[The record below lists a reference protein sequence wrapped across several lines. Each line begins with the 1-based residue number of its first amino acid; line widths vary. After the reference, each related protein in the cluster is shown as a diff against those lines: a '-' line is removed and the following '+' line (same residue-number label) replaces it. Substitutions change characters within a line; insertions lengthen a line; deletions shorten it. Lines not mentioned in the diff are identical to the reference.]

1 MGSNFANELASGDL
15 LKNLDQQLSI
25 HFRHNCYPPV
35 PLSMVDVAIE
45 AINHYN
51 AGYFNEILSLP
62 DGITYQG
69 KDSARA
75 YKIIENFRLDAWID
89 SEVDQID

>member
-1 MGSNFANELASGDL
+1 MGRLHAEELASGEFVAD
-15 LKNLDQQLSI
+15 LDQQLSI
-25 HFRHNCYPPV
+25 HFRYNCYPPV
-35 PLSMVDVAIE
+35 PLIMIDTAIE

-51 AGYFNEILSLP
+51 AGWFNELISLP

-69 KDSARA
+69 RDSARA

-89 SEVDQID
+89 SEVEQID

>member
-15 LKNLDQQLSI
+15 VQNLDQQLSI
-25 HFRHNCYPPV
+25 HFQHNCYPPV
-35 PLSMVDVAIE
+35 PLIMIDTAIE

-51 AGYFNEILSLP
+51 AGFFNEILSLP

-89 SEVDQID
+89 REVDQLD

>member
-25 HFRHNCYPPV
+25 HFQYNCYPPV
-35 PLSMVDVAIE
+35 PLIMIDTAIE

-51 AGYFNEILSLP
+51 AGYFNELLSLP

-75 YKIIENFRLDAWID
+75 YKIIQNFRLDAWID
-89 SEVDQID
+89 SEVEQRD

>member
-1 MGSNFANELASGDL
+1 MGRLHAEELASGEFVAD
-15 LKNLDQQLSI
+15 LDQQLSV
-25 HFRHNCYPPV
+25 HFGYNCYPPV
-35 PLSMVDVAIE
+35 PLIMIDTAIE

-51 AGYFNEILSLP
+51 AGFFNELISLP

-69 KDSARA
+69 RDSARA

-89 SEVDQID
+89 NEVDQID